1 MKLWFILVLFFF
13 SPAGRAA
20 CDVYY
25 FSLDFGGALGDGDEI
40 VNYLEQEDVPFTL
53 FLVGK
58 NASHANGK
66 LVCEKIRKS
75 SNKKIAI
82 GNHSISHE
90 GFNSSH
96 SEAHILT
103 EIIGNEAHMNACD
116 AKRVIKYFR
125 YPKGAAHPLAEK
137 VLKEGGYLGT
147 YKEFFP
153 QDATPSMAVWWTAD
167 TRDWVKST
175 GASAWA
181 QIDYF
186 NKNGKLLPVDKDSWR
201 DLIST
206 LKTAKSTESFN
217 QKILTHLTSQGESY
231 PEFPAIPHV
240 PGYHGPNAS
249 DITSKVLNDQGKK
262 GKDGKQH
269 CFPLMH
275 YGGMNSLAAFKKI
288 IPELKK
294 RKAEFRGL
302 GDGDTVNYQ
311 LQNALNS
318 LNNVDGK
325 VTVECPVTD
334 ATFIHVV
341 AEGESIF
348 AIARSMINTNQTT
361 CPKTEKSPVS
371 TLVNRIIKLNK
382 ISDTGDVVPG
392 TKLQIPKYCLEV
404 K

>member
-1 MKLWFILVLFFF
+1 MKFLAFLILSF
-13 SPAGRAA
+13 SLAAHSA
-20 CDVYY
+20 CDIYY

-40 VNYLEQEDVPFTL
+40 VNYLGQEDVPFTL

-58 NASHANGK
+58 NASNANGK

-75 SNKKIAI
+75 TNKKIAI

-90 GFNSSH
+90 GFNSTHTESH
-96 SEAHILT
+96 IRT
-103 EIIGNEAHMNACD
+103 EIIGNEAHMNTCD

-153 QDATPSMAVWWTAD
+153 QDAAPSMAVWWTTD

-186 NKNGKLLPVDKDSWR
+186 NKNGKLLPVDQDSWR

-206 LKTAKSTESFN
+206 LKTAKATEAFN
-217 QKILTHLTSQGESY
+217 QKILTHLSQSGEAY
-231 PEFPAIPHV
+231 PEFPAIPYV
-240 PGYHGPNAS
+240 SGFHGPSAS
-249 DITSKVLNDQGKK
+249 DISSKVLNDPGKK
-262 GKDGKQH
+262 GNDGKNH

-294 RKAEFRGL
+294 RNAVFRGL
-302 GDGDTVNYQ
+302 GDGETVNYQ
-311 LQNALNS
+311 LTNAVNDLS
-318 LNNVDGK
+318 NVN
-325 VTVECPVTD
+325 VAATVECKPSD
-334 ATFIHVV
+334 ATFTYVV

-348 AIARSMINTNQTT
+348 AIARAMINTNKTI
-361 CPKTEKSPVS
+361 CPKTETSPVS

-382 ISDTGDVVPG
+382 ISNTNEVVPG